1 MDDIEEMVER
11 AVDLAFE
18 DDKFYF
24 RCYDYLKNSKATRA
38 YTRKFIDSPTAGGLA
53 LTISDLDA
61 YIQGGSDRDHQ
72 LLREAYGHLGKPR
85 ARKIR
90 KYLYTILEGA
100 WLYEKERKP
109 GRKKRSK

>member
-11 AVDLAFE
+11 AVDLAFN

-24 RCYDYLKNSKATRA
+24 KCDNYLKDSKATRA

-61 YIQGGSDRDHQ
+61 YIKGGSDSEHQ
-72 LLREAYGHLGKPR
+72 LLLSASNLEEHYDR
-85 ARKIR
+85 A
-90 KYLYTILEGA
+90 
-100 WLYEKERKP
+100 
-109 GRKKRSK
+109 